1 MGAEKTRM
9 WRVHEVSNRKK
20 DSIVADLCEFKASLL
35 YVVRQG
41 YIVRS
46 FQIYMSPSQIK
57 E

>member
-1 MGAEKTRM
+1 VGAEKTRM

-46 FQIYMSPSQIK
+46 FQI
-57 E
+57 